1 MKVRIGIVALAAVA
15 VAACAKNSP
24 LAPPTQLAA
33 GEWGAGDAQFVVG
46 DSLIE
51 VSAACTGGEFPLSAV
66 HIAAGQFSV
75 AGKWQIFFGPIVPAR
90 LNGVIAGNT
99 LTFAV
104 AATDTLSNQLF
115 EFGPFEVAHGIHAS
129 LVVCP

>member
-1 MKVRIGIVALAAVA
+1 MKVRSGITALALCAA
-15 VAACAKNSP
+15 AACAKDSP
-24 LAPPTQLAA
+24 LAPATQLAA
-33 GEWGAGDAQFVVG
+33 GEWGADRAQFVVG

-66 HIAAGQFSV
+66 HVADGQFSV
-75 AGKWQIFFGPIVPAR
+75 AGKWQMFFGPIVPAR
-90 LNGVIAGNT
+90 LNGVITGNT

-115 EFGPFEVAHGIHAS
+115 EFGPFEVVHGTHAS